1 LIASRRVASR
11 RVRAR
16 ATVGSTATG
25 ILLIT
30 SDAFSQAVDVDPD
43 ANALYERFLELF
55 VFAISSAKPGRD
67 DAPGGYGNA

>member
-1 LIASRRVASR
+1 M
-11 RVRAR
+11 
-16 ATVGSTATG
+16 
-25 ILLIT
+25 
-30 SDAFSQAVDVDPD
+30 DPD